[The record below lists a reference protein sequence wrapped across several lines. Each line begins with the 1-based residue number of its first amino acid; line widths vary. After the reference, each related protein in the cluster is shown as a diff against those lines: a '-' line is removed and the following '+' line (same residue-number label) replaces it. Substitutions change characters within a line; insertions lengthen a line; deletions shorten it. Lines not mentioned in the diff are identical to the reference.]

1 MATFLRCASVAHDF
15 STLKYPK
22 VYPIQFHEIFQ
33 KKGQFLIVHKDWSNS
48 ARLVMRSSHERI
60 FWEFGHVFLLVDKSE
75 RNIGGETNF
84 SRATRFNSTHEDHS
98 PNRFLNCCLH

>member
-60 FWEFGHVFLLVDKSE
+60 FWEFGHVFLLVDKREILDE
-75 RNIGGETNF
+75 RPIF
-84 SRATRFNSTHEDHS
+84 RSRSTTFNSTS
-98 PNRFLNCCLH
+98 